1 MSLDR
6 QHYKDFFGLTDD
18 EVDAMFEAFR
28 ETTSGESEPVL
39 LVEQDGE
46 LKRLKVR
53 SDGVVLGLD
62 EVRGIVV
69 EQLESM

>member
-1 MSLDR
+1 M
-6 QHYKDFFGLTDD
+6 TD
-18 EVDAMFEAFR
+18 
-28 ETTSGESEPVL
+28 ESVL

-46 LKRLKVR
+46 LKRLKVQ
-53 SDGVVLGLD
+53 SDGVVLGFD